1 MTKRAIFIDRD
12 GVINVDVTPYL
23 ARAEQL
29 QIFPYA
35 MEAMSH
41 LAKAGFDIFVV
52 SNQQGVALGITTQEE
67 LESITNALKD
77 SAAERGFDFKKFYYC
92 TARDSENHPWRKPS
106 PGMLLSAAEEYN
118 LDLQNCYFIGDKWS
132 DIECGAR
139 AGAHPLLVLSG
150 VTPPGAWSDWHYKPE
165 GVFPTLAEAA
175 TWVVHNPDPALSAA
189 KS

>member
-1 MTKRAIFIDRD
+1 MSNRAIFIDRD

-35 MEAMSH
+35 MEAMSN
-41 LAKAGFDIFVV
+41 LAKAGFDIFIV
-52 SNQQGVALGITTQEE
+52 SNQQGVALGITTAEE
-67 LESITNALKD
+67 LENITSTLR
-77 SAAERGFDFKKFYYC
+77 ERASEHGFEFKKFYYC

-118 LDLQNCYFIGDKWS
+118 LDLTSCYFIGDKWS

-150 VTPPGAWSDWHYKPE
+150 VTPPGAWKDWQYKPE
-165 GVFPTLAEAA
+165 GVFPTLREAA
-175 TWVVHNPDPALSAA
+175 RWVVENPSPVVVAT
-189 KS
+189 K